1 VNGGRLRDARVVRG
15 EVAVIPAGVPTLWR
29 WGEQLADRL
38 HLYLDPALL
47 EGVAAEA
54 GLGREGFEVLDGLSV
69 RDPLVEQVG
78 LSLLS
83 ELESGGPAGPL
94 YAESLAN
101 ALAAHVVREH
111 SSLGRRAVRR
121 LDRHPGRGL
130 SSRVLRRTVEY
141 VEENLAGDL
150 SLAEIAGAANMS
162 PYHFSRLFKESVG
175 SPPHRYVV
183 ARRVERAKDL
193 LLGTDLPIAEV
204 AREVGFSG
212 QSHLHFHVKRLLGAT
227 PASLRSRGPARP

>member
-1 VNGGRLRDARVVRG
+1 M
-15 EVAVIPAGVPTLWR
+15 
-29 WGEQLADRL
+29 
-38 HLYLDPALL
+38 
-47 EGVAAEA
+47 
-54 GLGREGFEVLDGLSV
+54 
-69 RDPLVEQVG
+69 
-78 LSLLS
+78 
-83 ELESGGPAGPL
+83 
-94 YAESLAN
+94 
-101 ALAAHVVREH
+101 
-111 SSLGRRAVRR
+111 
-121 LDRHPGRGL
+121 
-130 SSRVLRRTVEY
+130 
-141 VEENLAGDL
+141 EENLAGDL